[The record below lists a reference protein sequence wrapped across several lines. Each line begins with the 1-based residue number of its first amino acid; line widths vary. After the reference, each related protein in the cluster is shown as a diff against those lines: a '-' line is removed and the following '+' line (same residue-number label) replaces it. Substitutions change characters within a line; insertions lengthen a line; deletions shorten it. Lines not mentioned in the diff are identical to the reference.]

1 MIVEDKIEI
10 PTSEGTAE
18 GIIFRPE
25 QGHWSGVIHYT
36 DFGGIRASQQE
47 MARRLA
53 EAGYKSPAS

>member
-10 PTSEGTAE
+10 PTADGTAE

-25 QGHWSGVIHYT
+25 QGPLARRHSYT
-36 DFGGIRASQQE
+36 DIGGIRASQQE